1 MAITRITNYA
11 KAGNSTSNVSSL
23 LRLANNEE
31 LYKEWLKTL
40 TINEEV
46 LLERFN
52 NLIKLIDKDSN
63 NVLDESEITEWLEYL
78 GNRSTFRDA
87 AAEFNFIDK
96 NKDNIVEFEEFI
108 YHFSPE
114 SQRDEED
121 DGLHDFYIRLF
132 FEMDLNKDE
141 VLEINEY
148 YNLVHD
154 YTLSGEFYKRIHL
167 FIESNDINHD
177 GVLDKDELR
186 KLKENKDILTEF
198 TESLGN
204 KNGDALQILG
214 INVEDFKEINATILI
229 RALKNKEMRD
239 LIQDSYNQ
247 LLDVLKTHENA
258 TKQHANATSLPTKFI
273 NENFVIYIQSGLT
286 DYGEIFRYPQ
296 DYFAETGHKEY
307 GMTSEECT
315 EKFGDNE
322 KEKETEH
329 DEYDHDHEIHD
340 QEDEQIDD
348 EQIGDEQIDDEQID
362 DENFDT
368 DQDEVEIT
376 DDMIQKLISLMGE
389 QGKNN
394 LFGDISGDQTAEMD
408 SVLQMLSS
416 MVNSKGSQYD
426 LDNLDNLD
434 MNENNPE
441 LSEIHHEF
449 DSELIQERDEL

>member
-1 MAITRITNYA
+1 MINFVLILSFFIIIFLR
-11 KAGNSTSNVSSL
+11 AGNSTSNVSSL

-40 TINEEV
+40 AINEQV

-52 NLIKLIDKDSN
+52 NLIKLIDKN
-63 NVLDESEITEWLEYL
+63 NDNILDESEIIEWLEYL

-87 AAEFNFIDK
+87 AAEFHFIDK
-96 NKDNIVEFEEFI
+96 NKDEIVEFEEFI
-108 YHFSPE
+108 YHFNPE

-132 FEMDLNKDE
+132 SEMDLNKDE

-177 GVLDKDELR
+177 GILDKDELR
-186 KLKENKDILTEF
+186 ELKENKDSLTEF
-198 TESLGN
+198 ADSLGN
-204 KNGDALQILG
+204 QNGDPLQILG

-258 TKQHANATSLPTKFI
+258 TKQDANATSLPTKFI

-329 DEYDHDHEIHD
+329 DEYDDHDHEIHD
-340 QEDEQIDD
+340 QEDEQI
-348 EQIGDEQIDDEQID
+348 E
-362 DENFDT
+362 DENFDV

-376 DDMIQKLISLMGE
+376 DDMIQKLIALMGE
-389 QGKNN
+389 QEKNN
-394 LFGDISGDQTAEMD
+394 LFGDISDGQNAEMD

-416 MVNSKGSQYD
+416 MINSKGSQDD
-426 LDNLDNLD
+426 LDNLNNLD
-434 MNENNPE
+434 MNEDHPE
-441 LSEIHHEF
+441 LSEVHQEF
-449 DSELIQERDEL
+449 GSESTQGKDEL